1 LLAFPPIA
9 GAEDADDPPTVRK
22 SDRENPA
29 CHGPEAV
36 VPFFCL
42 TMGEV
47 FSNDTAWIREGI
59 LRLRKRHTVLGL
71 IFEVFL
77 DVPFEA
83 CLAHGTR
90 LADEEAKHH
99 IKIWL
104 YIWLRLLNLPP
115 LTPIRLPNGFVK
127 HRSAQ
132 QSITPPPKTA
142 HPSK

>member
-9 GAEDADDPPTVRK
+9 RTEDADGPLTVRK
-22 SDRENPA
+22 SDCENTAPN
-29 CHGPEAV
+29 CSKAV
-36 VPFFCL
+36 VPFFRL

-47 FSNDTAWIREGI
+47 FSNDTLWIRKGV
-59 LRLRKRHTVLGL
+59 LRLRERHAVLGL

-83 CLAHGTR
+83 CLAQGTR

-104 YIWLRLLNLPP
+104 YIWLGLLNLQP
-115 LTPIRLPNGFVK
+115 LTQR
-127 HRSAQ
+127 R
-132 QSITPPPKTA
+132 
-142 HPSK
+142 